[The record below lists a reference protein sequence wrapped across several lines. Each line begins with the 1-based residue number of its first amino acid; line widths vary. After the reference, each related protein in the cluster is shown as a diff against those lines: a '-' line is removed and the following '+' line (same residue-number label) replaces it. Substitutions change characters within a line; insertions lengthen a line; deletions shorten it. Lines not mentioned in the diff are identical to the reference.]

1 MPVTLVLH
9 IPNEEPVAGE
19 VDEMPGPQDTLI
31 VLNNP
36 RRRDG
41 KDIHYLDPEVSTV
54 LFPVNRIT
62 LIEVMP
68 GAEEADII
76 GFVRDE

>member
-1 MPVTLVLH
+1 MAVTLVLH
-9 IPNEEPVAGE
+9 IPNEEPIAGE

-41 KDIHYLDPEVSTV
+41 KDIHYLDPEVSTI
-54 LFPVNRIT
+54 LIPMNRIT
-62 LIEVMP
+62 VIEVMP
-68 GAEEADII
+68 SAEESEII
-76 GFVRDE
+76 GFVRE

>member
-1 MPVTLVLH
+1 MAVTLVLH
-9 IPNEEPVAGE
+9 IPNEEPIAGE

-41 KDIHYLDPEVSTV
+41 KDIHYLDPEVSTII
-54 LFPVNRIT
+54 FPLSRVT
-62 LIEVMP
+62 VIEVMP
-68 GAEEADII
+68 SAEEAEII
-76 GFVRDE
+76 GFVRE

>member
-1 MPVTLVLH
+1 MAVTLVLH
-9 IPNEEPVAGE
+9 IPNEEPIAGE

-41 KDIHYLDPEVSTV
+41 KDIHYLDPEVSTII
-54 LFPVNRIT
+54 LPLSRIT
-62 LIEVMP
+62 VIEVMP
-68 GAEEADII
+68 TAEEAEII
-76 GFVRDE
+76 GFVRE

>member
-1 MPVTLVLH
+1 MAVTLILH

-19 VDEMPGPQDTLI
+19 VDEMPGVQDTAV
-31 VLNNP
+31 VLKNP

-41 KDIHYLDPEVSTV
+41 KDIHYLDPEVSTIIIP
-54 LFPVNRIT
+54 LNRIT

-76 GFVRDE
+76 GFVRE

>member
-1 MPVTLVLH
+1 MAVTLVLH
-9 IPNEEPVAGE
+9 IPNEEPIAGE

-41 KDIHYLDPEVSTV
+41 KDIHYLDPEVSTIILPLSRV
-54 LFPVNRIT
+54 TV
-62 LIEVMP
+62 IEVMP
-68 GAEEADII
+68 SAEEAEII
-76 GFVRDE
+76 GFVRE

>member
-19 VDEMPGPQDTLI
+19 VDELPGPQDTLLI
-31 VLNNP
+31 LRNP

-41 KDIHYLDPEVSTV
+41 KDIHYIDPEVTTILVPMS
-54 LFPVNRIT
+54 RIT
-62 LIEVMP
+62 IIEVMP
-68 GAEEADII
+68 TSEETEII
-76 GFVRDE
+76 GFVRE

>member
-1 MPVTLVLH
+1 MAVTLVLH
-9 IPNEEPVAGE
+9 IPNEEPIAGE

-41 KDIHYLDPEVSTV
+41 KDIHYLDPEVSTII
-54 LFPVNRIT
+54 LPLSRIT
-62 LIEVMP
+62 VIEVMP
-68 GAEEADII
+68 SAEEAEII
-76 GFVRDE
+76 GFVRE